1 MVVDLNFHKVIK
13 YFLSIFFFLLFSSKS
28 FSENFTFK
36 KLADLSD
43 PWGSSFVND
52 KELIITEKT
61 GKIKIVNIISEEVYE
76 VKHNLNYFVHG
87 QGGLLDIIYQDN
99 FLWISYSENRGD
111 WKTSTSIAKAKLN
124 KKNLDFE
131 NIFQAE
137 PPIES
142 GYHFGSRLAIKDN
155 YLFASAGE
163 RGGGMIAQDPTN
175 HPGSIIRIYLDG
187 SIPKDNP
194 KFEGKSDWLPEIY
207 QIGVRNPQGLTY
219 SSFDGKIY
227 ASNHGAKGGD
237 WFGEVKKGENY
248 GWKILGWGG
257 TNYSGSKIGPKWKP
271 GFTRAIHYWVPS
283 IATSAIT
290 IYKGKEF
297 KEWNGQ
303 ALITSLKDKS
313 LRKLNFLNLSNVKE
327 TIIFQDKIGRIRDIQ
342 VHPVNGKIYFL
353 AGNGLWLMERKN

>member
-1 MVVDLNFHKVIK
+1 VADLNFHRVIK
-13 YFLSIFFFLLFSSKS
+13 YFLLIFFLFLFSSKS
-28 FSENFTFK
+28 YSENFTFQ
-36 KLADLSD
+36 KLVNLND
-43 PWGSSFVND
+43 PWGSSFINNE
-52 KELIITEKT
+52 ELIITEKT
-61 GKIKIVNIISEEVYE
+61 GKIKIVNIISKQVHEVE
-76 VKHNLNYFVHG
+76 HNLNYFVHG
-87 QGGLLDIIYQDN
+87 QGGLLDIIYQNDT
-99 FLWISYSENRGD
+99 LWISYSENRGN

-124 KKNLDFE
+124 KKKLDFR

-163 RGGGMIAQDPTN
+163 RGQGMIAQDPTK
-175 HPGSIIRIYLDG
+175 HAGSIIRIHIDG

-194 KFEGKSDWLPEIY
+194 KFDGKSSWLPEIY
-207 QIGVRNPQGLTY
+207 QIGVRNPQGLTL
-219 SSFDGKIY
+219 SPFDGKIY
-227 ASNHGAKGGD
+227 ISNHGAKGGD

-271 GFTRAIHYWVPS
+271 GFTKAIQYWVPS

-290 IYKGKEF
+290 IYEGKEF
-297 KEWNGQ
+297 SEWNGQ

-313 LRKLNFLNLSNVKE
+313 LRKLNFKNLSNVE
-327 TIIFQDKIGRIRDIQ
+327 EIIIFKNKIGRIRDIQ
-342 VHPVNGKIYFL
+342 VHPSNGKIYFL
-353 AGNGLWLMERKN
+353 AGNSLWLMDKQK